1 MPKKAKR
8 LYKRM
13 QHGIAKK
20 REKVENLERKRRKLE
35 EKDTKVDGARR
46 RPRRVENE
54 VKRING
60 TNPISSRKKEY
71 LIMYTNLFN

>member
-35 EKDTKVDGARR
+35 ENDTKGDGAR
-46 RPRRVENE
+46 
-54 VKRING
+54 KK
-60 TNPISSRKKEY
+60 TKKSRKRS
-71 LIMYTNLFN
+71 